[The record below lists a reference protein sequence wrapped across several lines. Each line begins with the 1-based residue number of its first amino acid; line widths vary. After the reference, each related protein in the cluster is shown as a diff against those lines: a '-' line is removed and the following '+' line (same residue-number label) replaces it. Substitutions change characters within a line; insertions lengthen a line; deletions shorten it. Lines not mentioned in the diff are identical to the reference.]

1 MPTLPFSTQVAE
13 TKAMAVEV
21 QVASIL
27 NGLPDE
33 TLIVNWADSVRTMLG
48 TEKSQVCIR
57 IVDETEGQ
65 QLNSRYRK
73 FDKPTNV
80 LSFAADMDLPDL
92 ELLGDIV
99 ICAPVVERE
108 ASEQRK
114 SLAHHF
120 AHMVVHGMLHLHG
133 YDHENDEEAEEMEN
147 LEAVVLA
154 GFGIAHP
161 YQ

>member
-1 MPTLPFSTQVAE
+1 MT
-13 TKAMAVEV
+13 VEV
-21 QVASIL
+21 QVASAL
-27 NGLPDE
+27 NGLPDQ
-33 TLIVNWADSVRTMLG
+33 TSIVDWADSVRVMLG
-48 TEKSQVCIR
+48 TGASEVCIR
-57 IVDETEGQ
+57 IVDESEAQT
-65 QLNSRYRK
+65 LNARYRQL
-73 FDKPTNV
+73 DKPTNV
-80 LSFAADMDLPDL
+80 LSFAADVDTPDL
-92 ELLGDIV
+92 QLLGDIV

-108 ASEQRK
+108 ASEQQK

-161 YQ
+161 YR